1 MNLKNSLQHLQMG
14 LLVFFFLC
22 VSSFSAWAEVETG
35 KKEDVKKLLKVSGL
49 HDQMLLMKNNLL
61 DTFGAT
67 IAFTYP
73 NVPTAFWDEFG
84 DLVEQ
89 KDMDQLIDDV
99 AVVYEKHMSHEVI
112 MKLIEMFETPF
123 WAEWRSK
130 MPAIS
135 QEAGIVGVEWAQK
148 ITQSG
153 EFNQRV
159 DALIAKHQLVPSTA
173 EEGK

>member
-1 MNLKNSLQHLQMG
+1 MKFKNSFQLLQLG
-14 LLVFFFLC
+14 LLVFFLLC
-22 VSSFSAWAEVETG
+22 VSSFSAWADEETV
-35 KKEDVKKLLKVSGL
+35 KREDVKKLLKVSGL
-49 HDQMLLMKNNLL
+49 YDQMLLMKNNLL

-67 IAFTYP
+67 IAFSYP

-89 KDMDQLIDDV
+89 KDMAQLIDDV
-99 AVVYEKHMSHEVI
+99 AAVYEKHMSHEVI
-112 MKLIEMFETPF
+112 LKLIEMFETPF

-159 DALIAKHQLVPSTA
+159 DALIAKHQLVPATA
-173 EEGK
+173 EESK